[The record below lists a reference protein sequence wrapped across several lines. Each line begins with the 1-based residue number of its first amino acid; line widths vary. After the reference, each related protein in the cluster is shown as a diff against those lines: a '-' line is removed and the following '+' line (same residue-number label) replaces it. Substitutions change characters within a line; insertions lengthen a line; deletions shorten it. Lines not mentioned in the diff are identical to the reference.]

1 MKRMMNIISK
11 EGRGLWAG
19 VYETREEA
27 IAAYT
32 CELIVEDQQCA
43 ECNAAPATRW
53 YEDVTDND
61 GTGFLQVPVC
71 DKCFQSVSA
80 LIRRIDWHSNPQRA
94 RREFRKEMGFNDPE
108 G

>member
-53 YEDVTDND
+53 Y
-61 GTGFLQVPVC
+61 
-71 DKCFQSVSA
+71 
-80 LIRRIDWHSNPQRA
+80 
-94 RREFRKEMGFNDPE
+94 
-108 G
+108 